1 MCLDASGIDQY
12 DDVSTHLLIHEM
24 LRTTM
29 AFLWFY
35 DVWTVYTA
43 GPVAVYL
50 TVS

>member
-1 MCLDASGIDQY
+1 MLDFTVLRARFASTCRMDLEPCWCEDI
-12 DDVSTHLLIHEM
+12 V
-24 LRTTM
+24 
-29 AFLWFY
+29 LWFY